1 MDLLHALERALARS
15 HRSIQGV
22 SRRNRQSRKALVRG
36 NQSFWNDPDKQD
48 LKTLLHW
55 RGQGPFEDDALW
67 LDLGRRHLSLFDR
80 AAAWAG
86 LTRPLEAIV
95 EWGSGGG
102 MNAVQFAPE
111 AARYFGVDINA
122 EALRECALQVEAEGS
137 GQFIPV
143 LIEAENPEAAL
154 DQIREPC
161 DLFLRTYVFE
171 ALPGP
176 DYGLRVMRIAHELL
190 RPGGI
195 AVVQVRYHAG
205 AVASPVSRKTY
216 AANWLRLTSYAVD
229 EFWKA
234 CETIG
239 FEPMFVTLVPVQ
251 PELDEARYAY
261 FALKK

>member
-1 MDLLHALERALARS
+1 MDLLHTLERVLARS
-15 HRSIQGV
+15 HRSIQRI
-22 SRRNRQSRKALVRG
+22 SRWSGRSEEALARDS
-36 NQSFWNDPDKQD
+36 QRFWNDRDKQD

-67 LDLGRRHLSLFDR
+67 QDLGRRHLSLFDR

-95 EWGSGGG
+95 EWGPGGG
-102 MNAVQFAPE
+102 LNAVQFAPE

-122 EALRECALQVEAEGS
+122 ESLLECARQVEAEGS

-143 LIEAENPEAAL
+143 LIDAENPEAAL
-154 DQIREPC
+154 DQIPDPC
-161 DLFLRTYVFE
+161 DLFLSTYVFE
-171 ALPGP
+171 LIPGP
-176 DYGLRVMRIAHELL
+176 EYGLRVMRIAFELL

-195 AVVQVRYHAG
+195 AIVQVRYHTG
-205 AVASPVSRKTY
+205 AVAPPVSRKNY
-216 AANWLRLTSYAVD
+216 AANWLRLTSYGVD

-239 FEPMFVTLVPVQ
+239 FKPMFVTLVPVQ

-261 FALKK
+261 FALRK

>member
-1 MDLLHALERALARS
+1 MDLLYSLERVLAGSLRSIQRVSRRSKRSELALARGS
-15 HRSIQGV
+15 QR
-22 SRRNRQSRKALVRG
+22 
-36 NQSFWNDPDKQD
+36 FWNDRDRQD

-80 AAAWAG
+80 AATWAG
-86 LTRPLEAIV
+86 LTRPLQAIV
-95 EWGSGGG
+95 EWGTGGG
-102 MNAVQFAPE
+102 LNAVQFAPE
-111 AARYFGVDINA
+111 ASRYFGVDISA
-122 EALRECALQVEAEGS
+122 VSLRECARQVEVGGS
-137 GQFIPV
+137 GQFIPI

-154 DQIREPC
+154 DQICDPC
-161 DLFLRTYVFE
+161 DLFLSTYVFE
-171 ALPGP
+171 LIPGP
-176 DYGLRVMRIAHELL
+176 EYGLRVMRIAYDLL

-195 AVVQVRYHAG
+195 AVVQVRYHVG
-205 AVASPVSRKTY
+205 GVTPPVSRKTY
-216 AANWLRLTSYAVD
+216 AANWVRLTSYGVD

-251 PELDEARYAY
+251 PELDEKRYAY

>member
-1 MDLLHALERALARS
+1 LARSLRSIQQASRRSGRSELALARGS
-15 HRSIQGV
+15 QR
-22 SRRNRQSRKALVRG
+22 
-36 NQSFWNDPDKQD
+36 FWNDPDKQD

-55 RGQGPFEDDALW
+55 RGQGPFEDEALW
-67 LDLGRRHLSLFDR
+67 QDLGRRHLSLFDR

-86 LTRPLEAIV
+86 LNRPLEAIV
-95 EWGSGGG
+95 EWGTGGG
-102 MNAVQFAPE
+102 LNAVQFAPE
-111 AARYFGVDINA
+111 AARYFGVDINPGS
-122 EALRECALQVEAEGS
+122 LRECARQVEAGGS

-143 LIEAENPEAAL
+143 LIDAADPEAAL

-161 DLFLRTYVFE
+161 DLFLSTYVFE
-171 ALPGP
+171 LIPGP
-176 DYGLRVMRIAHELL
+176 EYGLRVMRIACELL

-195 AVVQVRYHAG
+195 AIVQVRYHAG
-205 AVASPVSRKTY
+205 AVAPPVSRKTY

-234 CETIG
+234 CESIG

-251 PELDEARYAY
+251 PELDEKRYAY

>member
-1 MDLLHALERALARS
+1 MDLLYSLEWVLFRS
-15 HRSIQGV
+15 VRSIQRV
-22 SRRNRQSRKALVRG
+22 SRGSGRSESELVRES
-36 NQSFWNDPDKQD
+36 QRFWNDLGKKD
-48 LKTLLHW
+48 LKILLHW
-55 RGQGPFEDDALW
+55 RGQGPFTDDALW
-67 LDLGRRHLSLFDR
+67 QDLGRRHLSLFDK

-86 LTRPLEAIV
+86 LDRPLEAIV
-95 EWGSGGG
+95 EWGTGGG

-122 EALRECALQVEAEGS
+122 ESLRECGRQVETGGS

-143 LIEAENPEAAL
+143 LIEAEHPEAAL
-154 DQIREPC
+154 DQIRDPC
-161 DLFLRTYVFE
+161 DLFLSTYVFE
-171 ALPGP
+171 LIPSP
-176 DYGLRVMRIAHELL
+176 EYGLRVMRIAYELL

-195 AVVQVRYHAG
+195 AVVQIRYHAG
-205 AVASPVSRKTY
+205 GVAPPVSRKTY

-251 PELDEARYAY
+251 PELDENRYAY
-261 FALKK
+261 FTLNK